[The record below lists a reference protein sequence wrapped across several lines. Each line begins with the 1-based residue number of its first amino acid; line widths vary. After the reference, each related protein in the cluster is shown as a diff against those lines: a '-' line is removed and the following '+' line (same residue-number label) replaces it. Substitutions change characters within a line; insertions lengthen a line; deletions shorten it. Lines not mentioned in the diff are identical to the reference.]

1 MTDPAIPPL
10 PDFAIAN
17 AAKLSRDNEV
27 VVQSPASVDSFSKML
42 SRTAP
47 TPANG
52 YNNALTTPP
61 IQANLQS
68 GFPSESNVIYQ
79 HIQEIANKRISTLDY
94 LRKAYVD
101 P

>member
-1 MTDPAIPPL
+1 VTDPAIPPL
-10 PDFAIAN
+10 PDFAFAN
-17 AAKLSRDNEV
+17 AAKLSRDNEIAA
-27 VVQSPASVDSFSKML
+27 QSPASVDSFSKML

-61 IQANLQS
+61 IPQANAQS
-68 GFPSESNVIYQ
+68 GFPNESNVIYQ

-94 LRKAYVD
+94 LRKA
-101 P
+101 